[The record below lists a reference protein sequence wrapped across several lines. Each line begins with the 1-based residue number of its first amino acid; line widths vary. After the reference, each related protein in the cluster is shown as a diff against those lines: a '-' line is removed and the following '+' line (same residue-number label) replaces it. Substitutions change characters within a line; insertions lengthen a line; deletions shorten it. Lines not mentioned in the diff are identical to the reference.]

1 MRLVQNKT
9 CLFLWCLLLFGAIPT
24 TSSQRTVVS
33 GLVVQTMIDFGS
45 QQGNVAATTDQIQS
59 VKDFFVSQMTAA
71 CSGTDCG
78 NLAEK
83 IIVESPA
90 QPENVGGSF
99 QFAMT
104 IYISLPDN
112 SRSAVVKQSMKMVNS
127 AVDTAI
133 AASNPGFTLSSYSET
148 YIVDKSRPVVCGDSS
163 LTDAEACDDGNTADG
178 DGCSS
183 TCTLEP
189 GYMCF
194 GAWRDPT
201 DKAARGKMTVWQSTG
216 AGDMQLIVL
225 EQNEG
230 CTKDDICAQDDTL
243 WDPTNWIAKYT
254 TANIVLPQTGFYGKR
269 FCARTFTAPSLYE
282 FNDSCVPTG
291 IDECSR
297 GESNC
302 DTNAYCSEPSDGVGY
317 SCECDSKYFVST
329 AKGLSC
335 AMEGVELT
343 FHIAGQAAASLVPG
357 SADYDTQLVVIT
369 QARLTLITM
378 LIQQSYI
385 RSSLSQADEIN
396 LVIEGALQYPIALKT
411 VSVEEGP
418 LLGRPMWRVIL
429 RVPDS
434 HLNLEL
440 MATKGNIFDDIS
452 NFATFLP
459 ESYVLNTVGQCAN
472 DRARS
477 CSVAE
482 NTCLGGG
489 TTCVSDRPDFTVSK
503 LFAGGSAAPLLLGS
517 SGLDV
522 MSVDYDITQSAFNI
536 RMRYDNT
543 VAGVMDTVYVSHMGK
558 DQDPLYLPT
567 FNSDEFP
574 CLPLGTGF
582 FQNQRD
588 NSGTRGHVCV
598 YFRVRSLHLSCTWY
612 LRLSNAPCATFVQ
625 CAVWTHSTRSIQR
638 CRALERTSK
647 MKVCPCPRLSR
658 IKLRARCST
667 NHL

>member
-1 MRLVQNKT
+1 MHPVQNKT
-9 CLFLWCLLLFGAIPT
+9 CLFLWCLLLFGAIPM
-24 TSSQRTVVS
+24 TSSLTNVVS
-33 GLVVQTMIDFGS
+33 GLVVQAMVDFGD
-45 QQGNVAATTDQIQS
+45 QQGNVPASPDQITS
-59 VKDFFVSQMTAA
+59 VKDFFVSQVTAA
-71 CSGTDCG
+71 CGGTDCG
-78 NLAEK
+78 NLDGN
-83 IIVESPA
+83 IIVESPE
-90 QPENVGGSF
+90 QPNNIGGSF

-104 IYISLPDN
+104 IYIRLPDN
-112 SRSAVVKQSMKMVNS
+112 SRNAVVKQSMKMVNT

-133 AASNPGFTLSSYSET
+133 AASNPGFTFSSYSET
-148 YIVDKSRPVVCGDSS
+148 YIVDRSRPAVCGDSS
-163 LTDAEACDDGNTADG
+163 LTDAEACDDGNTANG

-189 GYMCF
+189 GFMCF
-194 GAWRDPT
+194 GAWRDPL
-201 DKAARGKMTVWQSTG
+201 DKTARGKMTVWQTSNEG
-216 AGDMQLIVL
+216 VRQLSIL

-230 CTKDDICAQDDTL
+230 CTKDDICQQDDTH
-243 WDPTNWIAKYT
+243 WDPANWITKYT
-254 TANIVLPQTGFYGKR
+254 TNMPLPQSGFYGKR
-269 FCARTFTAPSLYE
+269 FCTRTFTAPSLYE

-317 SCECDSKYFVST
+317 SCECDSRYFVST

-343 FHIAGQAAASLVPG
+343 FHIAGPSAATLEPG
-357 SADYDTQLVVIT
+357 NADYDTQLEVIT
-369 QARLTLITM
+369 QARLTLIQM
-378 LIQQSYI
+378 LIDQSYI
-385 RSSLSQADEIN
+385 QSSLSTADEIK

-434 HLNLEL
+434 HLNLVL
-440 MATKGNIFDDIS
+440 LATKGNIFDDIS
-452 NFATFLP
+452 NFAAFLP
-459 ESYVLNTVGQCAN
+459 TGYVLNTVGQCAN

-482 NTCLGGG
+482 NTCLGGD

-543 VAGVMDTVYVSHMGK
+543 VVGVIDTVYVSHMGK

-588 NSGTRGHVCV
+588 NSGTCVHVCV
-598 YFRVRSLHLSCTWY
+598 
-612 LRLSNAPCATFVQ
+612 
-625 CAVWTHSTRSIQR
+625 
-638 CRALERTSK
+638 
-647 MKVCPCPRLSR
+647 
-658 IKLRARCST
+658 
-667 NHL
+667 